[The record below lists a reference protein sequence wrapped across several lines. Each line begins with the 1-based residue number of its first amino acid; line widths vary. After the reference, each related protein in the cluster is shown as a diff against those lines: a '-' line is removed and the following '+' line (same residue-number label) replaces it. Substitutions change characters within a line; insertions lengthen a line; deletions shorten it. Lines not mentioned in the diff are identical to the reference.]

1 MALFRFIIRRLIYAA
16 IVLVA
21 VSIVSFVVIQLP
33 PGDFLQ
39 TYIQNIEATGGKM
52 DQAAVAAL
60 RSSWGLDQPIHV
72 QYLLWA
78 GKVLQGDMGF
88 SFLYQQQVSALIF
101 DRLPLTLLITVA
113 GIVMVYVIAIPL
125 GILAATRQY
134 SIWDYSA
141 SLVAFVGTAV
151 PEFLLALVL
160 MWALYQG
167 FDLSI
172 GGLFSPEYE
181 SAPWSLGKVLDMAAH
196 LFAPVF
202 ILAVTGSAGLVR
214 TMRAGLLDEIRKQ
227 YVVTARAKGLP
238 EGVVINRY
246 AVRSAINPIISA
258 AAWILPEAVSGGVI
272 VSIVLNLPTVG
283 PLLLQ
288 SLQSQDMFLA
298 AGIVMIISALTI
310 IGIILSD
317 IVLALVDP
325 RIRYS

>member
-1 MALFRFIIRRLIYAA
+1 
-16 IVLVA
+16 
-21 VSIVSFVVIQLP
+21 VVIQLP
-33 PGDFLQ
+33 PGDFLA

-60 RSSWGLDQPIHV
+60 RASWGLDQPVYI
-72 QYLLWA
+72 QYLAWA
-78 GKVLQGDMGF
+78 GKLVQGDMGF
-88 SFLYQQQVSALIF
+88 SFLYQKPVAGLILN
-101 DRLPLTLLITVA
+101 RLPLTLLITLA

-151 PEFLLALVL
+151 PEFLLALIL
-160 MWALYQG
+160 MWGLYQG

-172 GGLFSPEYE
+172 GGLFSPEYQD
-181 SAPWSLGKVLDMAAH
+181 APWSIGRVLDMSAH
-196 LFAPVF
+196 LFAPVI
-202 ILAVTGSAGLVR
+202 ILAITGSAGLVR

-238 EGVVINRY
+238 EGLVINRY

-272 VSIVLNLPTVG
+272 ISIVLNLPTVG

-310 IGIILSD
+310 IGIIASD

-325 RIRYS
+325 RIRFT